1 MRMSVCLS
9 VCVWRDSSTGTLS
22 LYVSECRR
30 LYSALKTGVVQGQQK
45 ENCEGGHD
53 NPHERAEAKVGII
66 ASSPA
71 TKKRKCVS
79 PESDAGVFGR
89 AFNKSTGSSTGGPAL
104 PSMARLRKWSK
115 LRHVSSKACSVPV
128 TGRKL
133 GEDACGVSVTSGKL
147 EEDACGVSVTGRKLG
162 EDACGVS
169 VTGGKLGEDTFGV
182 SVTGS
187 KLGDDACGPSATE
200 ETCRTEG
207 SLGGDEG
214 NGHGLVLDTSGIGT
228 TAAVGCVGAATPPPC
243 SVHED
248 VTSLTPPPHASDVVP
263 QAGSPTEVLLASMY
277 TTSSAKCEQLGDAYI
292 HRLKGN
298 VVKREKSE
306 SVGAEVTPPM
316 HGDVH
321 NVYEGEESWE
331 RGPVCG
337 SEEEEC
343 EPPAKKQRRV
353 PASQ

>member
-1 MRMSVCLS
+1 MRCNLLDEQTILLS
-9 VCVWRDSSTGTLS
+9 LFGNRALYLTLS

-30 LYSALKTGVVQGQQK
+30 LYCALKTGVVQGQQK

-53 NPHERAEAKVGII
+53 KPHEHAEAKVGII
-66 ASSPA
+66 APSPA

-115 LRHVSSKACSVPV
+115 LRHVSSKACSV
-128 TGRKL
+128 
-133 GEDACGVSVTSGKL
+133 
-147 EEDACGVSVTGRKLG
+147 RKLG

-187 KLGDDACGPSATE
+187 KLGDDACGASATE

-214 NGHGLVLDTSGIGT
+214 NGHGLVLGTSGIGT
-228 TAAVGCVGAATPPPC
+228 TADVGCVGVATPPPC

-248 VTSLTPPPHASDVVP
+248 LTSLTPPPHASDVVP

-292 HRLKGN
+292 HRLKGS
-298 VVKREKSE
+298 VVKREESE
-306 SVGAEVTPPM
+306 TVGAEVTPPM

>member
-1 MRMSVCLS
+1 MYVCLS

-53 NPHERAEAKVGII
+53 KPHKNAEAKVGII
-66 ASSPA
+66 APSPA

-89 AFNKSTGSSTGGPAL
+89 AFNKSTGSSTGGPTL

-128 TGRKL
+128 TG
-133 GEDACGVSVTSGKL
+133 GKL
-147 EEDACGVSVTGRKLG
+147 EEDACSVPVTGGKLE

-187 KLGDDACGPSATE
+187 KLGEDVCGASATE

-214 NGHGLVLDTSGIGT
+214 NGHGLVLGTSGVGT

-248 VTSLTPPPHASDVVP
+248 VTFLTPPPHASDVVP

-292 HRLKGN
+292 HRLKGS
-298 VVKREKSE
+298 VVKREESE

-343 EPPAKKQRRV
+343 EPLAKKQRRV